1 MSNTEQAQYD
11 LPRVFNLTPKAF
23 SVVSK
28 ESAAA
33 GEGLEYLRLQLNT
46 LLARAAKLSS
56 KMRRK

>member
-1 MSNTEQAQYD
+1 MNTEQALYD

-23 SVVSK
+23 GVVGE